1 MKRFIFLF
9 LIVCAAAPLYAQSA
23 AEKIYATERAFEIMA
38 ADKGINAAFIEFMA
52 PDGIMFFPEAE
63 NAREKWK
70 LRPPS
75 PAYLTWNPILIDV
88 SANEVLG
95 YSIGNSLY
103 RANGKNDSAAYA
115 GHYISVWL
123 RRPDGS
129 YRAVFDTG
137 INHPTPAT
145 APTEWRRPPIAGEG
159 NPKNISAADS
169 STGFYQ
175 TVPESAAKAYSR
187 YLADDAVLMR
197 EGIEPAR
204 GKRAA
209 MDLLKRAKGTLAF
222 AKRKSFFEAADLA
235 YVHSGY
241 SVADRAGKEIERG
254 NFMQVWK
261 LLGGRWQI
269 VADVQVP
276 VTKAS
281 K

>member
-1 MKRFIFLF
+1 MKRVIFLF
-9 LIVCAAAPLYAQSA
+9 LIVFTATLSYAQSA
-23 AEKIYATERAFEIMA
+23 AEKIYVTERAFEKMA

-70 LRPPS
+70 SRPSS
-75 PAYLTWNPILIDV
+75 PAYLAWNPILIDV

-95 YSIGNSLY
+95 YSIGNSVY
-103 RANGKNDSAAYA
+103 RAKGKDDATAFA

-137 INHPTPAT
+137 VNHAAPSSVPTG
-145 APTEWRRPPIAGEG
+145 WKRPSVAGEG
-159 NPKNISAADS
+159 NPRNISAADS

-175 TVPESAAKAYSR
+175 AVPESASKAYSR
-187 YLADDAVLMR
+187 YLADDAVVMHQGL
-197 EGIEPAR
+197 EPAW

-209 MDLLKRAKGTLAF
+209 MELLKKQKGTLAF

-241 SVADRAGKEIERG
+241 SVADPAGKEIERG

-261 LLGGRWQI
+261 LIGGRWQI
-269 VADVQVP
+269 VADVQIP
-276 VTKAS
+276 ITKAS